1 MIPMFLFF
9 GALTIALYALYSRRV
24 GSTVNAISIF
34 TGLKL
39 VIEFVLEPLGYL
51 LNLFDYRFSAM
62 LMVYSLSF
70 CAYAAFIAGLMLVE
84 HRPPPV
90 RRITLPNYLFV
101 AWILL
106 IAAWAV
112 YVPILIEFR
121 QFLTDPRQIYEQ
133 TRVGY
138 GFSTYGSALLTF
150 CAYIVYLMSSKKGRI
165 PFYAALLLLI
175 TLKGAKGQFFVLIGI
190 LVIAKVYL
198 EGFRYSITRSAIYG
212 SLAAV
217 GTLYLFAFT
226 YRGEI
231 GNIFVTIAGYS
242 DYNRNAALVVQDGT
256 FGGYGGQ
263 ITAESLW
270 IPKVPRAF
278 WPEKPL
284 MFGEFRLA
292 AQYYPEW
299 FALQTGSPSF
309 GFGTYLADFGWFSF
323 PIVAMI
329 YLVSGYLLGIVLSG
343 MSRTPNAFNF
353 VMSCYLS
360 GNNLLLIG
368 TGMYLFEHAI
378 VGWVIFFILSL
389 VRSTATVS
397 AIDHRSGAL
406 FGGDSARPLVARP
419 SVTFARDSR

>member
-9 GALTIALYALYSRRV
+9 GALTIVLYALYSRRV
-24 GSTVNAISIF
+24 GSAVNAISIF

-51 LNLFDYRFSAM
+51 LDLFDYRFSAM

-70 CAYAAFIAGLMLVE
+70 CAYAAFIAGLMLIE

-121 QFLTDPRQIYEQ
+121 EFLTDPRQIYEQ

-150 CAYIVYLMSSKKGRI
+150 CAYIVYLMSSKKGGI
-165 PFYAALLLLI
+165 AFYAALLLLI
-175 TLKGAKGQFFVLIGI
+175 TLKGAKGHFFVLIGI
-190 LVIAKVYL
+190 FVIAKVHL
-198 EGFRYSITRSAIYG
+198 EGFRYSVTRSAVY
-212 SLAAV
+212 SMLAAV
-217 GTLYLFAFT
+217 ATLYLFAFT

-231 GNIFVTIAGYS
+231 SNIFVTIAGYS
-242 DYNRNAALVVQDGT
+242 DYNRNAALVVEDGT
-256 FGGYGGQ
+256 LGGYGGQ

-284 MFGEFRLA
+284 VFEEFRLA

-309 GFGTYLADFGWFSF
+309 GFGIYLADFGWFSF
-323 PIVAMI
+323 PIVALV
-329 YLVSGYLLGIVLSG
+329 YLVSGYILGVALGG
-343 MSRTPNAFNF
+343 MSRAPNVFNF
-353 VMSCYLS
+353 LLSCYLA
-360 GNNLLLIG
+360 GNNLLLLG
-368 TGMYLFEHAI
+368 NGMYLIEHAI
-378 VGWVIFFILSL
+378 IGGMLLFILNLVSSPATVIQSDGRRDARFGGGKAESL
-389 VRSTATVS
+389 VTRSSAT
-397 AIDHRSGAL
+397 L
-406 FGGDSARPLVARP
+406 
-419 SVTFARDSR
+419 